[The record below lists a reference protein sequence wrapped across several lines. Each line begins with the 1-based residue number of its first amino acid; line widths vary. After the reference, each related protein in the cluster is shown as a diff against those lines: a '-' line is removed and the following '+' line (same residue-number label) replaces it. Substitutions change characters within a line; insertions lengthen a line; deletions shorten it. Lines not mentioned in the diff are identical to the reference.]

1 MGLSDGAI
9 IALMCLACICGLIVA
24 FPFVLLIEACGRRWS
39 TLPRGHAMAFVD
51 YAVYLYARASKAVS
65 SNSSS
70 TSELPHAEIHRRRD
84 LIGGYPMLH
93 EYPGV
98 IPSYDSRSER
108 MLNRYGRYLNVYAKI
123 PDTNATVFRIRS
135 WLRNCEKNHNGR
147 NGNPHCQP
155 LDEDGRG
162 YPLWLID
169 IEQRCVVPFQA
180 SLSYFA
186 LSYVWGCVDTAK
198 MERSNLA
205 QLRQPGSL
213 LGPRQ
218 VVELPNTIKDAMFL
232 TGFLGHRYLWCDRL
246 CLVQDD
252 ISSKLPQIR
261 HMAEIYARAYC
272 TIIAFDNLDAN
283 SGLHGLP
290 SLTRCSHRQSSTS
303 SYTERARWSS
313 RAWTFQEELFSVR
326 IIQLSSQA
334 VNWQCSPLRE
344 EKSTRGSNQNT
355 TKSIRSLQLKP
366 DIRISGLGSPV
377 KVGGMFCPSHASLEY
392 YMSLAENYSQRLVN
406 EQHPEDRFHAF
417 SSVQSILK
425 ASYPGAF
432 IQGIPESLLA
442 QCLLWETGASS
453 HNDFVDPITGRK
465 ASTWSCH
472 NDFVDPATG
481 RKASSWSWIGWSG
494 SIYYT
499 IFADRIRTS
508 RTCEGLVSWFVSLKK
523 DSPRY
528 PVSVAKEERWAGPRR
543 VGSHSSASMLSLN
556 ASSTG
561 RLDMSLETQGF
572 EHIVSLAADS
582 PEPSTLETKNLCSF
596 LHGRVPTARFKVH
609 FEFTRVA
616 ERPFRVLLCEKSGDY
631 AGVLC
636 GRSGLLQ
643 EGQLIELIAISG
655 GSTEAEQCC
664 KRHRTS
670 GLVPEIFVKP
680 PPNEN
685 CRVPPVPDKRL
696 YEFYDALWVEY
707 EDGVA
712 YRKDIGRVRKEV
724 WERETLGWVDVT
736 LG

>member
-9 IALMCLACICGLIVA
+9 IALMCLACICGLVVA

-51 YAVYLYARASKAVS
+51 FAVYLYARASKAVS

-70 TSELPHAEIHRRRD
+70 TSELPHSEIHRRRD
-84 LIGGYPMLH
+84 LVGRSARRH

-108 MLNRYGRYLNVYAKI
+108 MLNRYGRYLNVNAKI
-123 PDTNATVFRIRS
+123 PDTNATVFRVRS
-135 WLRNCEKNHNGR
+135 WLRNCERNHNGR
-147 NGNPHCQP
+147 DGNPHCQP
-155 LDEDGRG
+155 LYEDGCG

-169 IEQRCVVPFQA
+169 IEKRCVVPFQA

-186 LSYVWGCVDTAK
+186 LSYVWGQVETAK
-198 MERSNLA
+198 MERSNLV
-205 QLRQPGSL
+205 QLQQPGSL
-213 LGPRQ
+213 LGPHQ
-218 VVELPNTIKDAMFL
+218 AVELPKTIKDAMFL
-232 TGFLGHRYLWCDRL
+232 TGFLGHGYLWCDRL
-246 CLVQDD
+246 CIVQDD
-252 ISSKLPQIR
+252 ISSKLPQIQQ
-261 HMAEIYARAYC
+261 MAEIYARAYC

-290 SLTRCSHRQSSTS
+290 SLTRCSYRQSSTLS
-303 SYTERARWSS
+303 QTERARWSS

-326 IIQLSSQA
+326 IIKLSSQA

-344 EKSTRGSNQNT
+344 EKSTRGSNHNIT
-355 TKSIRSLQLKP
+355 ESIRSVQFKP

-377 KVGGMFCPSHASLEY
+377 QVGGMFCPGLASLAY
-392 YMSLAENYSQRLVN
+392 YVNVAEEYSQRHVN
-406 EQHPEDRFHAF
+406 EQHPEDRLRAF

-425 ASYPGAF
+425 ASCPGAF

-442 QCLLWETGASS
+442 HCLLWETGASS
-453 HNDFVDPITGRK
+453 HSDFVDPVTGRK
-465 ASTWSCH
+465 
-472 NDFVDPATG
+472 V
-481 RKASSWSWIGWSG
+481 SSWSWTGWSA

-508 RTCEGLVSWFVSLKK
+508 RTCEGLVSWYVSLKK
-523 DSPRY
+523 DSRRY
-528 PVSVAKEERWAGPRR
+528 PVSVAKEERWARHRKVEGR
-543 VGSHSSASMLSLN
+543 SSASRLPFN
-556 ASSTG
+556 ISSTG
-561 RLDMSLETQGF
+561 RLDMSLDSQGY
-572 EHIVSLAADS
+572 EHIVPLSADA
-582 PEPSTLETKNLCSF
+582 PEPSTLEVKNLSRF
-596 LHGRVPTARFKVH
+596 LHGRVLMARFRVH
-609 FEFTRVA
+609 FEYTRVTA
-616 ERPFRVLLCEKSGDY
+616 GPVRVLLCEKSGDY

-643 EGQLIELIAISG
+643 DGQLIELIAISG

-685 CRVPPVPDKRL
+685 CRVPPIPDKRL

-724 WERETLGWVDVT
+724 WERETLGWVDIT

>member
-1 MGLSDGAI
+1 MGRSDGAI
-9 IALMCLACICGLIVA
+9 VVLMSLACICGLIVA
-24 FPFVLLIEACGRRWS
+24 FLFILLIERCGRRWI
-39 TLPRGHAMAFVD
+39 TLPCGHAMVFVD
-51 YAVYLYARASKAVS
+51 FAVYLYARASKAVS
-65 SNSSS
+65 SNFSS
-70 TSELPHAEIHRRRD
+70 TSELPHSETHRRRD
-84 LIGGYPMLH
+84 LIGGSTLLH

-98 IPSYDSRSER
+98 IPSYDSMSER

-155 LDEDGRG
+155 LNEDGRG

-186 LSYVWGCVDTAK
+186 LSYVWGCVETAK
-198 MERSNLA
+198 MERSNLV
-205 QLRQPGSL
+205 QLQEPGSL
-213 LGPRQ
+213 LGPRPA
-218 VVELPNTIKDAMFL
+218 VELPKTIKDAMFL

-252 ISSKLPQIR
+252 ISSKLPQIQQ
-261 HMAEIYARAYC
+261 MAEIYARAYC
-272 TIIAFDNLDAN
+272 TFIAFDNLDAN

-303 SYTERARWSS
+303 SSTERARWSS

-326 IIQLSSQA
+326 IVRLSSHA
-334 VNWQCSPLRE
+334 VKWQCSPLRE
-344 EKSTRGSNQNT
+344 KRSTYGSNHNDSHT
-355 TKSIRSLQLKP
+355 IRSLRSIS
-366 DIRISGLGSPV
+366 DIDSSLLDHSMQ
-377 KVGGMFCPSHASLEY
+377 VGGMFCPRIASLAY
-392 YMSLAENYSQRLVN
+392 YVNLAEEYSQRHVN
-406 EQHPEDRFHAF
+406 EHHPEDRFHAF

-453 HNDFVDPITGRK
+453 HNDFVDPITGRR

-472 NDFVDPATG
+472 NDFVDPVTG

-499 IFADRIRTS
+499 IFADKIRTS
-508 RTCEGLVSWFVSLKK
+508 RTCEGLVSWYVSLKK
-523 DSPRY
+523 DSRRY
-528 PVSVAKEERWAGPRR
+528 PVSMAKEERWARHR
-543 VGSHSSASMLSLN
+543 KGSSISMSSLN
-556 ASSTG
+556 AKSTG
-561 RLDMSLETQGF
+561 RMDMSLESQVF
-572 EHIVSLAADS
+572 EHIVPLSAGS
-582 PEPSTLETKNLCSF
+582 PEPSTLEAKNLCSF
-596 LHGRVPTARFKVH
+596 LHGRVQTARFQVH
-609 FEFTRVA
+609 LKYTDMTV
-616 ERPFRVLLCEKSGDY
+616 RPFRVLLCETSGDY

-636 GRSGLLQ
+636 GRPGLLKD
-643 EGQLIELIAISG
+643 GQLINLIAISE

-670 GLVPEIFVKP
+670 GLVPEIFAKP

-685 CRVPPVPDKRL
+685 CRVPPIPDKRL

-707 EDGVA
+707 EDGIA
-712 YRKDIGRVRKEV
+712 YRKDIGRVCKEV
-724 WERETLGWVDVT
+724 WDRETLGWVDIT